1 MPGVPQSM
9 AEPALEP
16 ALSESVPS
24 ALSTRPLLLFLLGS
38 PNQGPGKGRGCE
50 NMNPRP
56 CAMCKRWVNEVPY
69 FPGMLY
75 LLFWRI

>member
-1 MPGVPQSM
+1 MPGGPQSA

-16 ALSESVPS
+16 VLSESGHS

-38 PNQGPGKGRGCE
+38 PNRAPAQGRGCE

-56 CAMCKRWVNEVPY
+56 YAMCKRWVGGVPY
-69 FPGMLY
+69 FPGVLHI
-75 LLFWRI
+75 LFWRI